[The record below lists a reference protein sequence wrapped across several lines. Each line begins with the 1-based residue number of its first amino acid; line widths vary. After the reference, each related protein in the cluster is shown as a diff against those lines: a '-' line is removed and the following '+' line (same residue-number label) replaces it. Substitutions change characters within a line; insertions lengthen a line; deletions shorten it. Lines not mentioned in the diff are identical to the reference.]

1 MKSLASRCYI
11 TLILLSSTW
20 TCHASAFVFSS
31 HAHVSSRKIHPSP
44 TIGVALTQTIRNC
57 GRPYG
62 VKRFTL
68 SRLYVEKDD
77 SENDDVVD
85 VVPTNNSIDQS
96 QPNVAKDGDVQDDDE
111 EDDEEDVITQKLRRN
126 AIKGPINPVKE
137 HDKMLKDNQDEAQ
150 SNNNGVDY
158 NLTNAA
164 INISNSNSNS
174 DSNSNITLDEFLKNE
189 AEVLAPYILAQYTDP
204 NFNPLYSAEE
214 NYLEAQFKEL
224 LGRKGED
231 LSRLGPGIATLPLDP
246 TSEEAMVEKRLASKE
261 TALQK
266 LVEDMEDKGELSRT
280 NLAQA
285 SELKA
290 EIEQLHFDDCGAVLL
305 ANMAFYDAFSS
316 RDIDAMKE
324 VWWHSA
330 SSICVHPGHS
340 PLIGYN
346 AILESFDN
354 IFLNSL
360 RTGRGE
366 YDGVLAEERKLPRT
380 TRMKEEKTKTGI
392 KSNVFMTPTNI
403 RGLSVRG
410 TTASL
415 VCDEEVYSRGSSVLA
430 NKLLTTNV
438 FRKIGG
444 KWKMSHRHASWHPE
458 TNAAQKAMKAKPG
471 LAEGSDKNVI
481 GRQSSKKTMTIQKF
495 DGNTSNRRVQLPS
508 IPPSLE
514 GLDTNSILGIN
525 KKEEESKNKKSK
537 KDSGMKGQVISLS
550 DFLGG
555 RIGSSDDDAV
565 DDKSIADALADMISG
580 SATSDSTRISGSGT
594 PDDPFVTRRIIRI
607 GPDEIDK
614 LAGGGSNSIENYDN
628 DDEVE
633 DQDYDENEHDDEDD
647 DEEVRVIDLRGKS
660 KDECDSL
667 IAKILA
673 DTAKEAIESSKRKDS
688 TKRDNSKN
696 KQEPSVIDLP
706 ATPTSAKTSKDSLRQ
721 RCIATIRK
729 LSEDGQ
735 LSQNQKRALL
745 TDIITSSANGDK
757 SVIEIAYEILCV
769 DANVGEEVEEDA
781 GVEDFTEQCRVF
793 AAASLGEED

>member
-1 MKSLASRCYI
+1 MKTQRTRCYV
-11 TLILLSSTW
+11 TLILLTTTW
-20 TCHASAFVFSS
+20 ISYASAFAFSPDG
-31 HAHVSSRKIHPSP
+31 HVKSQRIHPSP
-44 TIGVALTQTIRNC
+44 IMRVDSTQTTCNY

-62 VKRFTL
+62 AKRFDVT
-68 SRLYVEKDD
+68 RLYADNDD
-77 SENDDVVD
+77 SDDDGVVD
-85 VVPTNNSIDQS
+85 VVFNNNGIEES
-96 QPNVAKDGDVQDDDE
+96 QQNATKEADLQQDDE
-111 EDDEEDVITQKLRRN
+111 EDDDEDVITQKLRRN

-137 HDKMLKDNQDEAQ
+137 HDKMLKDNQEEAQ
-150 SNNNGVDY
+150 RDNKGVEFNLTKSASNVGNGSNNV
-158 NLTNAA
+158 
-164 INISNSNSNS
+164 
-174 DSNSNITLDEFLKNE
+174 TLDEFLKNE
-189 AEVLAPYILAQYTDP
+189 AAVLAPYILAQYTDP
-204 NFNPLYSAEE
+204 DFNPLYSVEE
-214 NYLEAQFKEL
+214 NYLEAQFKDL

-246 TSEEAMVEKRLASKE
+246 TSKEAMVENRLASKE
-261 TALQK
+261 TALQN
-266 LVEDMEDKGELSRT
+266 LLDDTDDDGELTRT
-280 NLAQA
+280 NLAEA
-285 SELKA
+285 SKLKA

-305 ANMAFYDAFSS
+305 ANVAFYDAFSS

-340 PLIGYN
+340 PLVGCN

-380 TRMKEEKTKTGI
+380 TRMKEEKKKTGI

-458 TNAAQKAMKAKPG
+458 TNAAQKAMKAIPG
-471 LAEGSDKNVI
+471 LAEVNDNNI
-481 GRQSSKKTMTIQKF
+481 NGRRSSSKTNMTIKKF

-525 KKEEESKNKKSK
+525 KKEEKSKNTKGK
-537 KDSGMKGQVISLS
+537 KDSGMKGQVVSLN

-555 RIGSSDDDAV
+555 SSSSSDDGDV

-580 SATSDSTRISGSGT
+580 SAASDNTRISGSGT
-594 PDDPFVTRRIIRI
+594 PEDPFVTRRIIRI

-614 LAGGGSNSIENYDN
+614 LAGGVSNSIGNDDN
-628 DDEVE
+628 DDEEESE
-633 DQDYDENEHDDEDD
+633 DDDENERHDHDD

-660 KDECDSL
+660 KEERDSI
-667 IAKILA
+667 IANILA
-673 DTAKEAIESSKRKDS
+673 DTAKEAIGSAKMKDS
-688 TKRDNSKN
+688 TKSGNLKR
-696 KQEPSVIDLP
+696 KQEPSVIDLS
-706 ATPTSAKTSKDSLRQ
+706 ATPTPANSSKDSLRQ

-729 LSEDGQ
+729 LSEEGQ

-757 SVIEIAYEILCV
+757 SVIEIAYEILCD
-769 DANVGEEVEEDA
+769 DANIGSETEEDV

-793 AAASLGEED
+793 AAASLGEEE